1 MFFMSPVSLSEVGA
15 HFKSCWGLNH
25 EIVSVHWKMVPLPH
39 VTWKKH
45 KQNLILKDM
54 WRAGIIFLFFFMF
67 VLNHHPKFLFFGNW
81 RRHSV
86 HHVIPK
92 EVLLSFCLFV
102 AALAWGC
109 PSDSTQDHLHTLRS
123 NQPMVSV
130 PSCSA
135 LSFPSDHWWPLCK
148 GALWIGEWV
157 WSSNKTM
164 WRLTDSVGVV

>member
-1 MFFMSPVSLSEVGA
+1 MKLWVFIERWCLYLMLLERSINKIWFWKTCEGQVSFSCSSSCLFWITTQNFFS
-15 HFKSCWGLNH
+15 
-25 EIVSVHWKMVPLPH
+25 
-39 VTWKKH
+39 
-45 KQNLILKDM
+45 
-54 WRAGIIFLFFFMF
+54 
-67 VLNHHPKFLFFGNW
+67 FFGNW